1 MSDSVIT
8 VLDKHSHKSHKKIRS
23 KIDRDRYYFRSKIE
37 KPHWIVGV
45 KPRSLGQS
53 GKIEKPHWIVGVKPR
68 RLGQW
73 AKIDDDLSFRPFVSE
88 SRVHVGVKFG
98 AKVRLE
104 ESEYPHK
111 KGYMSPIYDNIL
123 FGSIENDRMGIETLY
138 QDPRIP
144 IPLNLEGYVNLA
156 IDGKLEE
163 IYNIFTSLKKRIIDR
178 DPTISATIKDIQ
190 LVFGIVRNNLP
201 TNTLDYEIY
210 NEIENLFSK
219 LHVALEENKE
229 VNSIIKEIDDA
240 LKAFVDIAKE
250 TSYVDTSKIILEDT
264 GQTIGENI
272 RIFKKKKN

>member
-8 VLDKHSHKSHKKIRS
+8 VLDRHSHKSHKKIRS
-23 KIDRDRYYFRSKIE
+23 KIDHDRYYFRSKIE

-45 KPRSLGQS
+45 KPG
-53 GKIEKPHWIVGVKPR
+53 
-68 RLGQW
+68 RLEQW
-73 AKIDDDLSFRPFVSE
+73 AKIDDLSFRPFSSE
-88 SRVHVGVKFG
+88 SRVHVGVKFWR
-98 AKVRLE
+98 KVRLE
-104 ESEYPHK
+104 ESEYSHK

-123 FGSIENDRMGIETLY
+123 LESIENDRMGIETLY

-163 IYNIFTSLKKRIIDR
+163 IYNIFSSLKKRIIDR

-190 LVFGIVRNNLP
+190 LVFGLVRNNLP

-210 NEIENLFSK
+210 NEIESLFSK
-219 LHVALEENKE
+219 LHVTLDEKKE
-229 VNSIIKEIDDA
+229 VNSIVKEIDDA
-240 LKAFVDIAKE
+240 LKAFVDTAKE
-250 TSYVDTSKIILEDT
+250 TSYINTNKIILEDT

-272 RIFKKKKN
+272 RIFKKKN